1 MTPLIAYEAICGHL
15 GRIYSAGKRRI
26 VFCNL
31 IDNPHKVE
39 YLSTV
44 PCKRAYSN
52 RQKTVIMKTPIH
64 RYVSSTPSW
73 IRAGL
78 LSAFL
83 SLFFFL
89 TVMPARAG
97 LQDDPTRTIGKIR
110 QAIES
115 GDAESIV
122 RHSSAYV
129 EVSVLGKSTL
139 ISRAQSAYVLKA
151 FFRDHPPSGFK
162 LERRLQ
168 VGGDWYVRGRYG
180 RRNGEAPFQIELQMR
195 WNGDR
200 YEIKN
205 ILINYLDR

>member
-1 MTPLIAYEAICGHL
+1 MQTPVHRSVPPAAMRQRTGWFL
-15 GRIYSAGKRRI
+15 
-26 VFCNL
+26 VF
-31 IDNPHKVE
+31 V
-39 YLSTV
+39 
-44 PCKRAYSN
+44 
-52 RQKTVIMKTPIH
+52 
-64 RYVSSTPSW
+64 
-73 IRAGL
+73 
-78 LSAFL
+78 
-83 SLFFFL
+83 SLFFFF
-89 TVMPARAG
+89 TIKPAHAG

-151 FFRDHPPSGFK
+151 FFRDHPPSAFK
-162 LERRLQ
+162 VERRLQ

-180 RRNGEAPFQIELQMR
+180 RRNGETPFQIELQMR

>member
-1 MTPLIAYEAICGHL
+1 MQ
-15 GRIYSAGKRRI
+15 
-26 VFCNL
+26 NL
-31 IDNPHKVE
+31 VHKDQ
-39 YLSTV
+39 
-44 PCKRAYSN
+44 P
-52 RQKTVIMKTPIH
+52 
-64 RYVSSTPSW
+64 VSSFW
-73 IRAGL
+73 RRAGL
-78 LSAFL
+78 FTVFL
-83 SLFFFL
+83 SLLILF
-89 TVMPARAG
+89 TSTPAWAG
-97 LQDDPTRTIGKIR
+97 LQDDPSRTIGKIR

-115 GDAESIV
+115 ADAESIV

-168 VGGDWYVRGRYG
+168 VGGDWYIRGRYG
-180 RRNGEAPFQIELQMR
+180 RRSGETPFQLELQIR
-195 WNGDR
+195 WNGER